1 MREPVTQLDAIE
13 YGTRPLMAFIPWN
26 ALIEEWHFDVLE
38 YCQFR
43 DEIERLKDESDS
55 AAANGTELKVIECRD
70 VLAFEP
76 VGPARWLIEAAQDVH
91 ERTLARATLPHDADV
106 SASLHDEIHTT
117 ECRHQNAP
125 VRPTVLTVEILNLD
139 DRISIEGHVWMIG
152 QARYHAR
159 AMNDSAPKQF
169 LERAAQYDLV
179 PVSRRVL
186 SDHLTPVL
194 AYRRLV
200 HGDARTDT
208 SFLLESVEV
217 GGSVGRFSMVAARP
231 VLEVAAKRNTVTL
244 VDHRDGTTRTE
255 THADPLQAVR
265 ALTSEVRAAPA
276 ETPSPGGVFRGGWAG
291 WLSYDTVRWL
301 EPDAIGEHN
310 APTDDRDLP
319 DMHLGLYESVVVF
332 DHVEKTLSITCW
344 ADLRIAS
351 PEDAWLAA
359 QQNIETTLATLA
371 EESINLPAGSVDLE
385 SPITDGELPGTP
397 SMPRGDFETAVEQC
411 IEYIRAGDIFQIVP
425 SQRFERV
432 SDVDPFDVYRSLRVV
447 NPSPYMIY
455 MQSPDAILIASSPE
469 ILCKVEDGDVT
480 SRPLAGTRRRGDD
493 EAADVALERDLLS
506 DEKERAE
513 HSMLVDLARNDL
525 GTVCQPGSV
534 AVDRLMDVERYSHVM
549 HISSTVSGRMKQGL
563 DCWDALRRSL
573 PVGTVSGAPK
583 IRAMQII
590 DELEPVRRGPY
601 AGGIGYVS
609 FSGDLDVAIAL
620 RTIVVPASKP
630 GPPWTYHLQAGA
642 GVVLDSIPAKEY
654 DETVA
659 KAAALGRA
667 IDLAEAARQ

>member
-1 MREPVTQLDAIE
+1 
-13 YGTRPLMAFIPWN
+13 
-26 ALIEEWHFDVLE
+26 
-38 YCQFR
+38 
-43 DEIERLKDESDS
+43 
-55 AAANGTELKVIECRD
+55 
-70 VLAFEP
+70 
-76 VGPARWLIEAAQDVH
+76 
-91 ERTLARATLPHDADV
+91 
-106 SASLHDEIHTT
+106 
-117 ECRHQNAP
+117 
-125 VRPTVLTVEILNLD
+125 
-139 DRISIEGHVWMIG
+139 MIG

-159 AMNDSAPKQF
+159 AMNDSAPKHF
-169 LERAAQYDLV
+169 VDLAAQYDLV

-217 GGSVGRFSMVAARP
+217 GGSVGRFSIVAAKP
-231 VLEVAAKRNTVTL
+231 VLEVSARRNDVTL
-244 VDHRDGTTRTE
+244 VDHRDGTTRSE
-255 THADPLQAVR
+255 THADPLEAVR
-265 ALTSEVRAAPA
+265 AMTSDVRAAPVDDLV
-276 ETPSPGGVFRGGWAG
+276 PGGTFRGGWAG

-301 EPDAIGEHN
+301 EPEAIGEHA
-310 APTDDRDLP
+310 APTDDRGLP

-332 DHVEKTLSITCW
+332 DHVDKTLSITCW
-344 ADLRIAS
+344 ADLRSLS
-351 PEDAWLAA
+351 PEDAWRNA
-359 QQNIETTLATLA
+359 QKNIDSTLAFLA
-371 EESINLPAGSVDLE
+371 EDSINLPAGRVDLE
-385 SPITDGELPGTP
+385 SSLSAAELPGTP
-397 SMPRGDFETAVEQC
+397 SMPRATFEGAVERC
-411 IEYIRAGDIFQIVP
+411 IEYIRAGDIFQVVP
-425 SQRFERV
+425 SQRFERI

-469 ILCKVEDGDVT
+469 ILCKVEGDEVT
-480 SRPLAGTRRRGDD
+480 SRPLAGTRRRGGD
-493 EAADVALERDLLS
+493 EAADVALEQDLLA

-525 GTVCQPGSV
+525 GTVCRSGTV

-549 HISSTVSGRMKQGL
+549 HISSTVSGQLKQEL

-609 FSGDLDVAIAL
+609 FNGDLDVAIAL
-620 RTIVVPASKP
+620 RTIVVPALKP
-630 GPPWTYHLQAGA
+630 GPPWSFHLQAGA

-654 DETVA
+654 EETVA

-667 IDLAEAARQ
+667 IDLAEVAVHEAD